1 MSKYFIATS
10 LNDLG
15 KIFKAVEKPR
25 ISAAIYRTIVENN
38 EDSIRFFERMFRQ
51 HGKVFI
57 NATHGIVSSY
67 IHPEHDEI
75 MSLERYKL

>member
-1 MSKYFIATS
+1 MTKYFKAES
-10 LNDLG
+10 FNDLRE
-15 KIFKAVEKPR
+15 ILTAVEKPR

-75 MSLERYKL
+75 LSLERYKL